1 MRHHRRQPGIEHQ
14 TDAGPERHD
23 RINEHRHP
31 GSRHMNENNPVRLTL
46 LEIGWREEK
55 CDIQADQPEQR
66 GKRSE
71 PRQHLA
77 SQRVKS
83 LWGGI
88 LEPAHV
94 LNYSNA
100 IFNAAAVAHGAN
112 TSAANAIAP
121 SSDKCAASFAPAADA
136 LTAPAPNTN
145 TGTYNGSTS
154 SALNA
159 PAPRTPSVSAAPT
172 APINDNA
179 GVAISRDSDSVTRAR
194 PGRSNCS
201 PSSGA
206 ISTNGN
212 PVVSQCAAILDNTI
226 NTGGCGTSISC
237 SRVPSAKSASN
248 ILASDNS
255 AASNAATHTTP
266 GAISRNVS
274 DC

>member
-1 MRHHRRQPGIEHQ
+1 
-14 TDAGPERHD
+14 
-23 RINEHRHP
+23 
-31 GSRHMNENNPVRLTL
+31 MNENNPVRLTL

-66 GKRSE
+66 GKRGE

-154 SALNA
+154 TEKNNRHPSSARPP
-159 PAPRTPSVSAAPT
+159 PAPRTPSLSAPPT

-179 GVAISRDSDSVTRAR
+179 GVAISRDNDSVTR
-194 PGRSNCS
+194 
-201 PSSGA
+201 
-206 ISTNGN
+206 
-212 PVVSQCAAILDNTI
+212 
-226 NTGGCGTSISC
+226 
-237 SRVPSAKSASN
+237 
-248 ILASDNS
+248 
-255 AASNAATHTTP
+255 
-266 GAISRNVS
+266 
-274 DC
+274 